1 MKVRAAKPTLWA
13 WMAAAGLSA
22 APLTAPQEGAADAAV
37 EATTT
42 ARAAEAVAR
51 LSDDSFAVRQAATRE
66 LWKLGESA
74 LPELKR
80 ATEGEDPEA
89 ALRARELLRKIEL
102 GILPDSSPKIVDLV
116 MRYDRGGLDE
126 RRKVVGELRM
136 LRAWR
141 QILKLYA
148 LEKDEDVLAM
158 LEMQVR
164 GVAIEAARDCLSG
177 ETPDIEGA
185 FTYLGM
191 ARPEPSELM
200 AMATLHRANG
210 TMEAEL
216 EKAKAKEG
224 KEGHLWRF
232 ALHAAAGNVKEAAS
246 EAEQAG
252 LDLGAARLHLLA
264 GDPLPWIEAA
274 PAAPQTISALS
285 LPHYREFA
293 TRHWQG
299 KEIKPDLIRQLR
311 RLARAG
317 DEDERPKSLRLLFLT
332 GDHEEAEKVL
342 VARDPSAAFFY
353 LESAERIEEALKA
366 YGLDPEKPD
375 YKGWAMKRFRVLID
389 NPDDEMEELTE
400 LATLGYFL
408 ERRGLT
414 KELEEAYVT
423 PLVELAKTDQ
433 EIFIRT
439 ASRLFSGPFGT
450 TAPSTVWPVVR
461 AAAAY
466 AGDDEVRWM
475 QMVEN
480 LFDGYRRPDRLWT
493 WAAAVEPAMD
503 RVERFELLCRLYG
516 RIPDPQDQR
525 GKFFDHAWAVIEKTE
540 GPEKLAQ
547 LAQFI
552 ELSDL
557 RGLKDSRNFL
567 RGIEL
572 MAKLNPEAVTGQFSG
587 YHLAGTG
594 RWAEA
599 AAEWMSEVKET
610 PGYPTYR
617 AYAASCYRRAG
628 DEVKAAEQ
636 ERMAELLAMGETTTQ
651 VECGS
656 AFALAGDFER
666 AGRWWRRA
674 AVECTG
680 NSLSFFKAIYLLNQH
695 AFFAGDWKTGAV
707 LAEAL
712 ALHEAMSGS
721 DDYGVPVAYGV
732 SASIRMRIDA
742 DMARAFSRLAEDRAG
757 SVAEIERLSA
767 MPFADLS
774 LADYFFAPMREA
786 GLVKQHDAA
795 FARLWENLVKRI
807 ARYPDSDNTR
817 NSAAWL
823 ASRANRHLDEAEAY
837 LEKALENNPR
847 QAAYLDTMAEVYF
860 ARGDRDKA
868 VEFSSRGV
876 KEEPE
881 DFQLV
886 RQHER
891 FKNGAFPPK

>member
-22 APLTAPQEGAADAAV
+22 APLTAPPEGAAEAA
-37 EATTT
+37 AG
-42 ARAAEAVAR
+42 ASAAVAR
-51 LSDDSFAVRQAATRE
+51 LSDDSFAIRQAATRE
-66 LWKLGESA
+66 LWKLGEAA
-74 LPELKR
+74 LPELKQ
-80 ATEGEDPEA
+80 AAEGDDPEA
-89 ALRARELLRKIEL
+89 ALRARELMRKIEL

-116 MRYDRGGLDE
+116 MRYDRGGIDE
-126 RRKVVGELRM
+126 RRKVMGELRM

-148 LEKDEDVLAM
+148 LEKDEDVLTM

-164 GVAIEAARDCLSG
+164 GVAIEAARDCLAG
-177 ETPDIEGA
+177 DVPDIEGA
-185 FTYLGM
+185 FTYLAM
-191 ARPEPSELM
+191 ARPEAPELM
-200 AMATLHRANG
+200 AMATLHRSNG
-210 TMEAEL
+210 TLEKEL

-232 ALHAAAGNVKEAAS
+232 ALHAASGNMDAAAG

-252 LDLGAARLHLLA
+252 LDLAAARLRLLA
-264 GDPLPWIEAA
+264 GDPLPWIKAA

-293 TRHWQG
+293 SRHWQG
-299 KEIKPDLIRQLR
+299 KEIKPDLTRQLR

-353 LESAERIEEALKA
+353 MESAERIEEALKA

-375 YKGWAMKRFRVLID
+375 YTGWAMKRFRVLID
-389 NPDDEMEELTE
+389 SPDDEMEELTE

-408 ERRGLT
+408 ERRGLN
-414 KELEEAYVT
+414 KELEDAYVT

-450 TAPSTVWPVVR
+450 TTPATVWPVIR

-480 LFDGYRRPDRLWT
+480 LFDGHKRPDRLWT
-493 WAAAVEPAMD
+493 WAAVVEPAMD
-503 RVERFELLCRLYG
+503 RLERFELLCRLYG
-516 RIPDPQDQR
+516 RLSDPGDQR
-525 GKFFDHAWAVIEKTE
+525 GKFFDHAWAVIQKTE
-540 GPEKLAQ
+540 GPEKLTQ
-547 LAQFI
+547 LGQFI

-557 RGLKDSRNFL
+557 RGLKDSHNFL

-572 MAKLNPEAVTGQFSG
+572 MTKLNPEAVTES
-587 YHLAGTG
+587 LAGFHFAGAG

-599 AAEWMSEVKET
+599 AAEWMREAKEV

-617 AYAASCYRRAG
+617 AYAASCFRRAG
-628 DEVKAAEQ
+628 DEAAAAEQ
-636 ERMAELLAMGETTTQ
+636 ERLAELMAMGETSTQ

-666 AGRWWRRA
+666 ANRWWNRA

-680 NSLSFFKAIYLLNQH
+680 NSLSFFKAIYFLNQQ
-695 AFFAGDWKTGAV
+695 AFFAGDWKTAAA

-732 SASIRMRIDA
+732 SSGLRMRIEA
-742 DMARAFSRLAEDRAG
+742 DMARAFSKLGEDRAG
-757 SVAEIERLSA
+757 SVGEIERIAL
-767 MPFADLS
+767 MPYADLS
-774 LADYFFAPMREA
+774 LADHFFAPMREA

-795 FARLWENLVKRI
+795 FNRLWENLVKRI

-823 ASRANRHLDEAEAY
+823 ASRANRHLDEAEDY
-837 LEKALENNPR
+837 LEKAIDNNPR
-847 QAAYLDTMAEVYF
+847 QAAYLDTMAEVHF
-860 ARGDRDKA
+860 ARGDREKA
-868 VEFSSRGV
+868 VDFSSRGL

-891 FKNGAFPPK
+891 FKSGEFPPK

>member
-22 APLTAPQEGAADAAV
+22 APLTAPPEGAAEAVAGAA
-37 EATTT
+37 A
-42 ARAAEAVAR
+42 AVAR

-74 LPELKR
+74 LPELKQ
-80 ATEGEDPEA
+80 ASEGDDPEA

-102 GILPDSSPKIVDLV
+102 GILPDSSPKIVELV

-126 RRKVVGELRM
+126 RRKVLGELRT

-148 LEKDEDVLAM
+148 LEKDEDVLTM
-158 LEMQVR
+158 MELQVR
-164 GVAIEAARDCLSG
+164 GVAIEAARDCLAG
-177 ETPDIEGA
+177 GIPDIEGA
-185 FTYLGM
+185 FTYLAM

-200 AMATLHRANG
+200 AMATLHRSNG
-210 TMEAEL
+210 TLDGEL
-216 EKAKAKEG
+216 EKAKTKEG

-246 EAEQAG
+246 EAEKAG
-252 LDLGAARLHLLA
+252 LELGAARLQLLA
-264 GDPLPWIEAA
+264 GDPLPWIKAA

-293 TRHWQG
+293 SRHWQG

-353 LESAERIEEALKA
+353 LESAERIEEALKT

-375 YKGWAMKRFRVLID
+375 YTGWAMKRFRVLID
-389 NPDDEMEELTE
+389 SPDDEMEELTE

-414 KELEEAYVT
+414 KELEDAYVV

-450 TAPSTVWPVVR
+450 AAPAAVWPVIR

-480 LFDGYRRPDRLWT
+480 LFDGYKRPDRLWT

-516 RIPDPQDQR
+516 RISDPEDQR

-540 GPEKLAQ
+540 GPEKLVQ
-547 LAQFI
+547 LGQFI

-572 MAKLNPEAVTGQFSG
+572 MAKLSPEAVTG
-587 YHLAGTG
+587 HLAGYHFAGAG

-599 AAEWMSEVKET
+599 AEEWMREAKEA

-628 DEVKAAEQ
+628 DEAAAAEQ
-636 ERMAELLAMGETTTQ
+636 ERLAELLAMGETATQ
-651 VECGS
+651 VECGG

-666 AGRWWRRA
+666 ADRWWRRA

-680 NSLSFFKAIYLLNQH
+680 NSLSFFKAIYSLNQQ
-695 AFFAGDWKTGAV
+695 AFFSGDWKTAAA

-712 ALHEAMSGS
+712 ALHEAMSGGN
-721 DDYGVPVAYGV
+721 DYGVPVAYEA
-732 SASIRMRIDA
+732 SATLRMRIEA
-742 DMARAFSRLAEDRAG
+742 DMARAFSRLGEDRAG
-757 SVAEIERLSA
+757 SVAEIERFAS
-767 MPFADLS
+767 MPYADIS
-774 LADYFFAPMREA
+774 LADYFFAPMRET

-795 FARLWENLVKRI
+795 FNRLWQNLVKRI
-807 ARYPDSDNTR
+807 ERFPESDNTR

-823 ASRANRHLDEAEAY
+823 ASRANRHLDEAEDY
-837 LEKALENNPR
+837 LEKAIENNPR
-847 QAAYLDTMAEVYF
+847 QAAYLDTMAEIHF

-868 VEFSSRGV
+868 VEFSSRGM
-876 KEEPE
+876 KEEPD

>member
-22 APLTAPQEGAADAAV
+22 APLTAPPEAGAAGAAD
-37 EATTT
+37 
-42 ARAAEAVAR
+42 AVAR
-51 LSDDSFAVRQAATRE
+51 LSDDSFAIRQAATRE
-66 LWKLGESA
+66 LWRLGENA

-80 ATEGEDPEA
+80 AAEGADPEA
-89 ALRARELLRKIEL
+89 ALRARELMRKIEL

-116 MRYDRGGLDE
+116 MRYDRGGIDE
-126 RRKVVGELRM
+126 RRKVIGELRM

-148 LEKDEDVLAM
+148 LEKDDAVLLT
-158 LEMQVR
+158 LETQVR
-164 GVAIEAARDCLSG
+164 GVAIEAARDCLGG
-177 ETPDIEGA
+177 ETLDIAGA
-185 FTYLGM
+185 FTYLEM

-200 AMATLHRANG
+200 AMAALHRSNG
-210 TMEAEL
+210 TLEEEL
-216 EKAKAKEG
+216 EKSKPLGG

-232 ALHAAAGNVKEAAS
+232 ALHAAAGNLEAAAG
-246 EAEQAG
+246 EAQQAG
-252 LDLGAARLHLLA
+252 LELAAARLKLLA
-264 GDPLPWIEAA
+264 GDPLPWIKEA
-274 PAAPQTISALS
+274 PAPPQTLSALS

-293 TRHWQG
+293 TRRWQG
-299 KEIKPDLIRQLR
+299 KEIKPELTRQFR

-342 VARDPSAAFFY
+342 VARDPSAAFYY

-375 YKGWAMKRFRVLID
+375 YAGWAMKRFRVLID
-389 NPDDEMEELTE
+389 DPDEEMEELTE
-400 LATLGYFL
+400 LALLGYFL

-414 KELEEAYVT
+414 KELEEAFVA
-423 PLVELAKTDQ
+423 PLAELAKTDQ

-439 ASRLFSGPFGT
+439 ASRLFSGPYGT
-450 TAPSTVWPVVR
+450 TTLSTVWPVIR

-466 AGDDEVRWM
+466 AGEDEVRWM
-475 QMVEN
+475 QIVEN
-480 LFDGYRRPDRLWT
+480 LFDGYKRPDRLWT
-493 WAAAVEPAMD
+493 WTATVEPAMD
-503 RVERFELLCRLYG
+503 RVERLELLCRLYG
-516 RIPDPQDQR
+516 RISDPGDQR
-525 GKFFDHAWAVIEKTE
+525 GKFFDHAWAIIEKTE
-540 GPEKLAQ
+540 GPEKLVQ
-547 LAQFI
+547 LGQFI

-567 RGIEL
+567 RGIEAL
-572 MAKLNPEAVTGQFSG
+572 AKINPEGAAEHFAG
-587 YHLAGTG
+587 YHYSGSG

-599 AAEWMSEVKET
+599 AAEWMRLCKRS
-610 PGYPTYR
+610 PSYPSLR

-628 DEVKAAEQ
+628 DEAAAAEQ
-636 ERMAELLAMGETTTQ
+636 EKIAEMMAMGETDTQ

-666 AGRWWRRA
+666 ATRWWRRA

-680 NSLSFFKAIYLLNQH
+680 NSLSFLKAIYYLNQQ
-695 AFFAGDWKTGAV
+695 AFSAGDWKTAAV

-712 ALHEAMSGS
+712 ALQEAMTGS

-732 SASIRMRIDA
+732 SSSLRMRIDA
-742 DMARAFSRLAEDRAG
+742 DMARAFSKLGEDRAG
-757 SVAEIERLSA
+757 SVAEIERISS

-786 GLVKQHDAA
+786 GLVKQHDQA
-795 FARLWENLVKRI
+795 FDRLWQNLVTRI
-807 ARYPDSDNTR
+807 ARYPGNDNTR

-823 ASRANRHLDEAEAY
+823 ASRANRHLDEAEDY
-837 LEKALENNPR
+837 LEKAIENNPR
-847 QAAYLDTMAEVYF
+847 QAAYLDTMAEVHF
-860 ARGDRDKA
+860 ARGDREKA
-868 VEFSSRGV
+868 VEISARGL

-891 FKNGAFPPK
+891 FKSGAFPPK